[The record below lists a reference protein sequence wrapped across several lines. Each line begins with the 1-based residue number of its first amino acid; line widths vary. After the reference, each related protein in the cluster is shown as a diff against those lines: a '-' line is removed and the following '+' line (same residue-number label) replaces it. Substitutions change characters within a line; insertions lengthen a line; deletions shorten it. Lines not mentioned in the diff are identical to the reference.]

1 MTSNKFTEVRI
12 ETERLIL
19 RPYEPSDDRDLHELV
34 SQPEIM
40 EFIPEDVMTLQEV
53 RRIITWLQEC
63 YPKNTPEKIIKWTL
77 AVVLKETNRVIG
89 SCGLGPLD
97 FSTDETEL
105 FYALRKEY
113 WGKGL
118 ATEAAR
124 AVLKYA
130 FKTIKI
136 ERLVAVTMPANVGS
150 VKVIEKLG
158 LSFEK
163 KVTGLSGDFADY
175 EGDLYYTMTREE
187 YLQDRRGW

>member
-34 SQPEIM
+34 SQPEVM
-40 EFIPEDVMTLQEV
+40 EYIPEDPMTLQEA
-53 RRIITWLQEC
+53 RRIIARLQEC

-113 WGKGL
+113 WGRGL

-130 FKTIKI
+130 FETIKI
-136 ERLVAVTMPANVGS
+136 ERLVAVTMPANVSS

-158 LSFEK
+158 LRFEK

-187 YLQDRRGW
+187 YLQDRRGL

>member
-1 MTSNKFTEVRI
+1 
-12 ETERLIL
+12 
-19 RPYEPSDDRDLHELV
+19 
-34 SQPEIM
+34 
-40 EFIPEDVMTLQEV
+40 
-53 RRIITWLQEC
+53 
-63 YPKNTPEKIIKWTL
+63 
-77 AVVLKETNRVIG
+77 VVLKETNRVIG

-158 LSFEK
+158 LRFEK
-163 KVTGLSGDFADY
+163 KVTGLSRDFADY

-187 YLQDRRGW
+187 YLQYCRGL

>member
-1 MTSNKFTEVRI
+1 
-12 ETERLIL
+12 
-19 RPYEPSDDRDLHELV
+19 
-34 SQPEIM
+34 
-40 EFIPEDVMTLQEV
+40 
-53 RRIITWLQEC
+53 
-63 YPKNTPEKIIKWTL
+63 
-77 AVVLKETNRVIG
+77 VVLKETNRVIG

-136 ERLVAVTMPANVGS
+136 ERLVAVTMPANVSS

-158 LSFEK
+158 LRFEK

-187 YLQDRRGW
+187 YLQDCRGL